1 MDSADSY
8 VSDLSA
14 CFLSSSQ
21 SVCNWAV
28 ILKDYNKLWVMSA
41 RRPTF
46 QWSFAQLVSNT
57 TSQLM
62 LFQEFKHLPKMMRT
76 DMIII
81 FHYIFSH
88 LLRIYYLVNIR
99 VLQLVLYTGLTI
111 EARTGR
117 NKVAV
122 ATLLVHSV
130 KMAIKRHRMITMA
143 QGGILCRGVNW
154 FPIHL
159 DRPDSWDIKEIYE
172 VRCRSQME

>member
-1 MDSADSY
+1 MSVIGLFLKIITNCESCLHGGQRFSEGLHWWAIQFHSWCY
-8 VSDLSA
+8 FKNLST
-14 CFLSSSQ
+14 C
-21 SVCNWAV
+21 
-28 ILKDYNKLWVMSA
+28 LKWCVYRYDYHISL
-41 RRPTF
+41 
-46 QWSFAQLVSNT
+46 
-57 TSQLM
+57 
-62 LFQEFKHLPKMMRT
+62 
-76 DMIII
+76 
-81 FHYIFSH
+81 YIFSH

-99 VLQLVLYTGLTI
+99 ILQLALYTYLTI

-159 DRPDSWDIKEIYE
+159 DRPDSWDTK
-172 VRCRSQME
+172 